1 MSHQLVYGGAAMIE
15 KFLSLFVRFFHFQR
29 APMRPGR
36 PFQRRFEWQSEFLF
50 VPEKRPLVPV
60 ESMTR
65 ACLVKGVRKLEGR
78 IR

>member
-1 MSHQLVYGGAAMIE
+1 MIE

-36 PFQRRFEWQSEFLF
+36 SFQRRFEWQSEFLF
-50 VPEKRPLVPV
+50 VPEKRPLDVGGK
-60 ESMTR
+60 MTR
-65 ACLVKGVRKLEGR
+65 AGLVEGGRKLEVR